1 MAYDVT
7 DKPSLRAAA
16 ALRRS
21 AVDDRDARS
30 LQICER
36 LAALD
41 LYRRARALHCYLPR
55 GTEVSTLPLIARALG
70 EGRRVAVPI
79 TVRGQA
85 ELGHSWLRSLGDL
98 GRGAFGIPQPRIL
111 EPCDPAECD
120 LLIVPLLG
128 FDRLCHRLGYGKGHY
143 DRLLASLRAPRVG
156 VGFAAQELPRIP
168 ADPWDV
174 ALDAVVT
181 ENEVVVGADSRFAQL

>member
-1 MAYDVT
+1 MPYDVS
-7 DKPSLRAAA
+7 DKPSLRAEA
-16 ALRRS
+16 ALRRTS
-21 AVDDRDARS
+21 VADRDARS
-30 LQICER
+30 RQICER

-41 LYRRARALHCYLPR
+41 LYRRARALHCYLAMR
-55 GTEVSTLPLIARALG
+55 TEVSTLPLIAQALG
-70 EGRRVAVPI
+70 DGLRVAVPI

-85 ELGHSWLRSLGDL
+85 ELSHSWLRSLGDL
-98 GRGAFGIPQPRIL
+98 ERGTFGIPQPRTL

-128 FDRLCHRLGYGKGHY
+128 FDRRCHRLGYGKGHY

-156 VGFAAQELPRIP
+156 VAFAAQELPHIP
-168 ADPWDV
+168 VDPWDV

-181 ENEVVVGADSRFAQL
+181 EDEVVVGASPVFAQL